1 MRITSTFSL
10 LAAICMIGMSATGEP
25 TTGEPTTDEAATG
38 EAAFRAFLDASY
50 GNGDPNARLQHAS
63 DQNPDPDGWK
73 AYMQTHQASHMC
85 ADTDKNRQ
93 EECLK
98 NFLGK
103 DAIVGKVPLPL

>member
-10 LAAICMIGMSATGEP
+10 LAAICMIGVSATGEP
-25 TTGEPTTDEAATG
+25 TTDETAAG
-38 EAAFRAFLDASY
+38 EAAFRAFLDASN
-50 GNGDPNARLQHAS
+50 GNGDPNARLQQAN

-73 AYMQTHQASHMC
+73 AFMQTHQVSHMC
-85 ADTDKNRQ
+85 ADTNKNRQ

-103 DAIVGKVPLPL
+103 DVMVDNVPPSL